1 MVTAIRSSDIVGGG
15 LTYRKLDH
23 WVRKGYITPL
33 HEVHG
38 AGNKRSF
45 SRRESGVARR
55 MQELIEVGFTLE
67 AAAKYARCRDTEVEL
82 TSFATLRIGTP
93 G

>member
-1 MVTAIRSSDIVGGG
+1 MSVIRSSDIVGGG

-45 SRRESGVARR
+45 SRQEARVARR
-55 MQELIEVGFTLE
+55 MQSLIEAGLTLE
-67 AAAKYARCRDTEVEL
+67 AAAKYAGCSDVEVEL
-82 TSFATLRIGTP
+82 TPFATLRIDTLG
-93 G
+93 